1 MKRQV
6 KTLQIAESGRPQHPR
21 VYSGKRSHQGA
32 AAWLEAYENALVW
45 LEENADSCG
54 LAIEDGR
61 VSVELRQ
68 KLFRTSSGRA
78 YRLLLTIYATEVR
91 ILRVRGPGQAPVRP
105 SDLTSQ

>member
-6 KTLQIAESGRPQHPR
+6 KTLQIAEAD
-21 VYSGKRSHQGA
+21 VRSIHAFIHERSPQGA
-32 AAWLEAYENALVW
+32 SAWLEAYENALVW
-45 LEENADSCG
+45 LEENANLCV
-54 LAIEDGR
+54 LAIEDDR
-61 VSVELRQ
+61 VAVELRQ

-105 SDLTSQ
+105 SGLTSQ